1 MMHSAEVSRERRRRP
16 TLCNVASCAGALVI
30 TLAALQIQAQPAS
43 GGLTPDEI
51 LNPALDSWPTYS
63 GDYSGRRY
71 SELDQIDQSNVRNL
85 TLAWAARVTAG
96 PNDSGHPVRTG
107 GPGDGERFA
116 TLPANIRGSIL
127 LVDGVLYMSAP
138 DNAWAVD
145 ARDGRVLWH
154 YWWKTLGG
162 THIGNRGMGMWGNYL
177 FFETPDNYLVS
188 LDARTGEERWHT
200 QIASLDEQY
209 FSTPAPIVVGDHVLV
224 GTGNDL
230 DAPGFLQ
237 SFDPITGELQW
248 KFYTVPMNEGDPG
261 LDTWKDLDAAQH
273 GGGNPWVP
281 GSYDPETNLYIFGTG
296 EPKPAYFAE
305 PRGNMEALFTCS
317 MIAIDVDTG
326 EMVWYYQTSPNE
338 THDWD
343 SAQTPILADI
353 EIGGEMRHV
362 AMTAA
367 RNGYF
372 FTIDRRTGENL
383 VTGKF
388 SGTANWAEDKLN
400 AIGQPVRIPAKD
412 HHVSGALVS
421 SANQGA
427 ANWPPPSYS
436 PRTGLFYVTVAESW
450 AMYYQT
456 ELDPRG
462 AMGLGGKEEIGVEA
476 RSYLKAIDPKTAE
489 IVWSVEYP
497 TGGGLANGVLTTAGD
512 LLFSGDR
519 GGNIVARDPT
529 NGVPLWHSRIGEVS
543 NAPQTYMLDGR
554 QYILVAG
561 RDMLYAF
568 KLY

>member
-1 MMHSAEVSRERRRRP
+1 M
-16 TLCNVASCAGALVI
+16 LVI
-30 TLAALQIQAQPAS
+30 QRHNSAAALLVGAMLSAQAWSQAVPMS
-43 GGLTPDEI
+43 GLDPSTI
-51 LNPALDSWPTYS
+51 LNPAADAWPTYS

-71 SELDQIDQSNVRNL
+71 STLDQINQSNVKNL

-96 PNDSGHPVRTG
+96 PNDRTTPLQIG
-107 GPGDGERFA
+107 GPGDGEAFA
-116 TLPANIRGSIL
+116 NTQASIRASIL
-127 LVDGVLYMSAP
+127 LVDGVLYLSTP

-162 THIGNRGMGMWGNYL
+162 IHIGNRGLGMWGNYL
-177 FFETPDNYLVS
+177 FLETPDNFLVS

-200 QIASLDEQY
+200 EIASLDEQY
-209 FSTPAPIVVGDHVLV
+209 FSTPAPIVVGNHVLV

-237 SFDPITGELQW
+237 SFDPVTGELQW

-261 LDTWKDLDAAQH
+261 LETWKDLNAARH

-281 GSYDPETNLYIFGTG
+281 GSFDPETNLYIFGTG

-317 MIAIDVDTG
+317 LIAIDVDTG

-353 EIGGEMRHV
+353 EIDGVVRKV
-362 AMTAA
+362 VMTAA

-372 FTIDRRTGENL
+372 FTLDRITGEHI

-388 SGTANWAEDKLN
+388 SETANWAEDELN
-400 AIGQPVRIPAKD
+400 ALGQPVRIPAKD

-436 PRTGLFYVTVAESW
+436 PDYGLFYVTVAETW

-462 AMGLGGKEEIGVEA
+462 SMGLGGKDELAVTG
-476 RSYLKAIDPKTAE
+476 RSFLKAIDPRTAE
-489 IVWSVEYP
+489 VAWNIEYP
-497 TGGGLANGVLTTAGD
+497 ESSRLANGVLTTAGR
-512 LLFSGDR
+512 LLFAGDA
-519 GGNIVARDPT
+519 GGNIVARDPA
-529 NGVPLWHSRIGEVS
+529 NGRPLWHARLGNVT
-543 NAPQTYMLDGR
+543 NAPQTYMLDGD
-554 QYILVAG
+554 QHLLVAAG
-561 RDMLYAF
+561 DMLYAF
-568 KLY
+568 RLY

>member
-1 MMHSAEVSRERRRRP
+1 MSIQHRKPQIAIAWLLASSALSAQDGLSR
-16 TLCNVASCAGALVI
+16 
-30 TLAALQIQAQPAS
+30 
-43 GGLTPDEI
+43 DEI
-51 LNPALDSWPTYS
+51 LQPSADSWPTYS

-71 SELDQIDQSNVRNL
+71 SPLDQINQTNVKNL
-85 TLAWAARVTAG
+85 TLAWTTRVTAG
-96 PNDSGHPVRTG
+96 PDDRGHALHIGGLGTG
-107 GPGDGERFA
+107 ELFA
-116 TLPANIRGSIL
+116 SMGANIRGSIL
-127 LVDGVLYMSAP
+127 MVDGILYVSSP

-162 THIGNRGMGMWGNYL
+162 IHIGNRGLGMWGNYL
-177 FFETPDNYLVS
+177 FLETPDNYLVS
-188 LDARTGEERWHT
+188 LDARTGQERWHT
-200 QIASLDEQY
+200 QIASLEEQY

-237 SFDPITGELQW
+237 SFDPISGELQW

-261 LDTWKDLDAAQH
+261 LETWKNLDAARH

-317 MIAIDVDTG
+317 LIAVNVDTG
-326 EMVWYYQTSPNE
+326 EMAWYYQTSPND

-353 EIGGEMRHV
+353 EIGGEQRKV
-362 AMTAA
+362 VMTAA

-372 FTIDRRTGENL
+372 FTIDRSNGEHI

-388 SGTANWAEDKLN
+388 SATANWAEGELN
-400 AIGQPVRIPAKD
+400 ALGQPVRIPAKD

-421 SANQGA
+421 NANQGA
-427 ANWPPPSYS
+427 SNWPPPSYS
-436 PRTGLFYVTVAESW
+436 PDTGLFYVTVAESW

-462 AMGLGGKEEIGVEA
+462 AMGLGGKEEISVEA
-476 RSYLKAIDPKTAE
+476 SSYLKAIDPTTGD
-489 IVWSVEYP
+489 VRWSVEYP
-497 TGGGLANGVLTTAGD
+497 SGGGLANGVLTTAGE

-519 GGNIVARDPT
+519 GGNIVARDPAD
-529 NGVPLWHSRIGEVS
+529 GRPLWHSRIGNVS
-543 NAPQTYMLDGR
+543 NAPQSYLLDGD
-554 QYILVAG
+554 QYLLVASE
-561 RDMLYAF
+561 DMLYAF

>member
-1 MMHSAEVSRERRRRP
+1 MHKPAAFM
-16 TLCNVASCAGALVI
+16 LGAL
-30 TLAALQIQAQPAS
+30 LAADAAAQNLAA
-43 GGLTPDEI
+43 GGLDPSEI
-51 LNPALDSWPTYS
+51 LHPSPDSWPTYS
-63 GDYSGRRY
+63 GDYSGKRY
-71 SELDQIDQSNVRNL
+71 SALDQIDQSNVQNL
-85 TLAWAARVTAG
+85 TLAWTARVTAG
-96 PNDSGHPVRTG
+96 PNDRGHPVHVG
-107 GPGDGERFA
+107 GPGDGEAFA
-116 TLPANIRGSIL
+116 NAQANIRASVL
-127 LVDGVLYMSAP
+127 LVDGVLYLSSP

-145 ARDGRVLWH
+145 ARSGEVLWH

-162 THIGNRGMGMWGNYL
+162 IHIGNRGLGMWGNYL
-177 FFETPDNYLVS
+177 YLETPDNFLVS

-200 QIASLDEQY
+200 EIASLDEQY

-237 SFDPITGELQW
+237 SFDPVTGELQW

-261 LDTWKDLDAAQH
+261 LDTWKDLDAARH

-281 GSYDPETNLYIFGTG
+281 GSFDPDTNLYIFGTG

-305 PRGNMEALFTCS
+305 PRGDKEALFTCS
-317 MIAIDVDTG
+317 LIAIDVDTG
-326 EMVWYYQTSPNE
+326 KMVWYYQTSPNE

-353 EIGGEMRHV
+353 EIDGEMRKV
-362 AMTAA
+362 VMTAA

-372 FTIDRRTGENL
+372 FTLDRTTGEHI

-388 SGTANWAEDKLN
+388 SETANWAEEKLN
-400 AIGQPVRIPAKD
+400 ALGQPVRIPAKD
-412 HHVSGALVS
+412 HHISGALVS

-436 PRTGLFYVTVAESW
+436 PDYGLFYVTVAESW

-462 AMGLGGKEEIGVEA
+462 AMGLGGKEELSVGG
-476 RSYLKAIDPKTAE
+476 RSFLKAIDPRSAAT
-489 IVWSVEYP
+489 VWSIEYP
-497 TGGGLANGVLTTAGD
+497 QSLGLANGVLTTAGR
-512 LLFSGDR
+512 LLFAGDR
-519 GGNIVARDPT
+519 GGNIVARDPA
-529 NGVPLWHSRIGEVS
+529 NGKPLWHSRIGNVS
-543 NAPQTYMLDGR
+543 NAPQTFMLDGD
-554 QYILVAG
+554 QHLLVAAG
-561 RDMLYAF
+561 DMLYAF

>member
-1 MMHSAEVSRERRRRP
+1 MMEPALRRVTRCAISA
-16 TLCNVASCAGALVI
+16 TIGLLLAAGA
-30 TLAALQIQAQPAS
+30 QESSHAQVSTGA
-43 GGLTPDEI
+43 GLTTAELLSPS
-51 LNPALDSWPTYS
+51 PDSWPTYS

-71 SELDQIDQSNVRNL
+71 STLDQINSDNVQNL
-85 TLAWAARVTAG
+85 TLAWASRVTSG
-96 PNDSGHPVRTG
+96 PNDAGHPVHQG
-107 GPGDGERFA
+107 GHGDGELFA
-116 TLPANIRGSIL
+116 SLPARIRGSIL

-145 ARDGRVLWH
+145 ARDGTVLWH

-162 THIGNRGMGMWGNYL
+162 THIGNRGMGMWGEYL
-177 FFETPDNYLVS
+177 YFETPDNYLVS
-188 LDARTGEERWHT
+188 LDARTGEERWNT
-200 QIASLDEQY
+200 PIASLEEQY
-209 FSTPAPIVVGDHVLV
+209 FSTPAPVVVGSHVLV

-237 SFDPITGELQW
+237 SFDPVTGELQW

-261 LDTWKDLDAAQH
+261 LETWASLDAARH

-305 PRGNMEALFTCS
+305 PRGDREALYTCS
-317 MIAIDVDTG
+317 LIAVDVDTG
-326 EMVWYYQTSPNE
+326 KMVWYYQTSPND

-353 EIGGEMRHV
+353 RIDGEMRKV
-362 AMTAA
+362 VMTAA

-372 FTIDRRTGENL
+372 FTIDRVTGEHIR
-383 VTGKF
+383 TGKF
-388 SGTANWAEDKLN
+388 SDTANWAEDELN
-400 AIGQPVRIPAKD
+400 ELGQPVRIPEKD

-436 PRTGLFYVTVAESW
+436 PDYGLFYVTVAESW
-450 AMYYQT
+450 AMYYQA

-462 AMGLGGKEEIGVEA
+462 AMGLGGKEELPVGS
-476 RSYLKAIDPKTAE
+476 RSYLRAIDPTTARV
-489 IVWSVEYP
+489 VWSIEYP
-497 TGGGLANGVLTTAGD
+497 RGGGLANGVLTTAGK
-512 LLFSGDR
+512 LLFAGDR
-519 GGNIVARDPT
+519 AGNIVARDPA
-529 NGVPLWHSRIGEVS
+529 NGKPLWHSRIGTVS
-543 NAPQTYMLDGR
+543 NAPQTYLLDGD
-554 QYILVAG
+554 QYVLVAAD
-561 RDMLYAF
+561 DMIYAF